1 MRIKKEIFIGVLT
14 ALVVTIAGIFIY
26 CTLFLSSYE
35 FMESL
40 KIAEQNDRL
49 GSVIALGALANFLP
63 FFVFLKKNQVYRARG
78 VVLWSLLLVLL
89 ILLVNFNL
97 IPNLF

>member
-1 MRIKKEIFIGVLT
+1 MIKKELFIGVLI
-14 ALVVTIAGIFIY
+14 ALIVTIAGIFIY

-35 FMESL
+35 FVEAL

-63 FFVFLKKNQVYRARG
+63 FFVFLKKNQIYRARG
-78 VVLWSLLLVLL
+78 VVMFCLLLVLF
-89 ILLVNFNL
+89 ILLVNFSL